1 MMSESSEHHALSPS
15 GQQAPET
22 PRHEGGA
29 TPAASMVA
37 TCEVDF
43 PDLIDLQTDLQDT
56 ENTLSTANNL
66 TPAAASREA
75 PTRHVVDP
83 IEQGDQQVRA
93 NRVAALF
100 PNLIPTAASRE
111 ESTRRDV
118 GPTMHAKP
126 EPLATR
132 SEGAREPPPPRG
144 AATNHGLGHASSAE
158 SPLAAAELEEL
169 ATPSDHALDPIEE
182 FVFLAVSKG
191 APDEVCDAAIH
202 GSSDAAYTFAREH
215 GASEAICKALK
226 VVVVNATMARVRAGP
241 MRGSTPPTPPPFKLE
256 PTLPST
262 VEQPTPCY
270 PEMTGAPS
278 FNHVSSDPI
287 GWNEPRAFR
296 WAG

>member
-43 PDLIDLQTDLQDT
+43 ADLINLGFTAQHP
-56 ENTLSTANNL
+56 ENTLSTANTIN
-66 TPAAASREA
+66 P
-75 PTRHVVDP
+75 V
-83 IEQGDQQVRA
+83 
-93 NRVAALF
+93 
-100 PNLIPTAASRE
+100 AASRE

-118 GPTMHAKP
+118 GPTTHAKP